1 MSEIFVSPGVYV
13 RERDFSYY
21 VSSVNESS
29 LALVG
34 ETKKGPAFLPTK
46 ITNISEFKEIFG
58 NLDPNKIMGY
68 AAKSY
73 FKYANQAYVV
83 RVLGGDSLRGS
94 NNILSIIDSGG
105 TTVLATFL
113 VNGTPTVNI
122 AGGSGYTGG
131 SSTFYINIGGVYS
144 GNVNLYD
151 ATSPV
156 YVENLD
162 AFKRTNTVSATK
174 AALQHVFPLESAK
187 YYVGSGTSC
196 IVTASTVAGGP
207 LAVTGYQAASTPMI
221 VGNTVDATNAGTDL
235 FTVTTISHG
244 QEANKDVKITIEDI
258 DTGNT
263 TFSLG
268 VRQFSDT
275 NESQIYLE
283 KFTQL
288 SMDPTN
294 TNYIARAIG
303 DSRDNTGDYAQVS
316 KYIYVTVAANA
327 PATALPY
334 GFNRIPSPISGG
346 TSFAQFPMDKTYI
359 TTSSLKKQFLGL
371 NFDAID
377 ADHIMGG
384 WSSSWNINATS
395 NHYLTGFHL
404 NTSSNSSLYQVPTVD
419 YIPSGKTYMKF
430 LVPLLGGNDGWIQ
443 SAQTRYTLSGTPSTS
458 LVTQYTTA
466 FNTISSTEDYDIN
479 LLAVPGVAFDNT
491 IGQNAI
497 TFAEER
503 ADTFYI
509 GDFPSNYTTS
519 AGASNVPSNASID
532 SNYAATYWP
541 YVKIYDSDNMQDVM
555 IPPTP
560 QVLEAIAYTDQVAY
574 PWFAPAGMNRGLL
587 TDVIKT
593 QYKLTKEDRDELYT
607 NKVNP
612 IATLPGQGYAVWGQK
627 TLQTRDTALN
637 RINVRRMMLYI
648 EKVIAGASRYLV
660 FEQNDSA
667 TWDRFKNMVQ
677 PVLDR
682 VKIKQGL
689 YDFRVKMDET
699 TNTPDMID
707 RGQMVGQIYIKPTK
721 SAEAILINFN
731 IMPTGAVFEE

>member
-1 MSEIFVSPGVYV
+1 MAEIFVSPGVYV

-34 ETKKGPAFLPTK
+34 ETKKGPAFLPTM
-46 ITNISEFKEIFG
+46 ISNISEFKEIFG
-58 NLDPNKIMGY
+58 NLDPNKILGY
-68 AAKSY
+68 SAKNY
-73 FKYANQAYVV
+73 FKYANRAYVT
-83 RVLGGDSLRGS
+83 RVLGSDSLRGT
-94 NNILSIIDSGG
+94 NNILAIVSSGASPV
-105 TTVLATFL
+105 VLATFL
-113 VNGTPTVNI
+113 CSGALQVNI
-122 AGGSGYTGG
+122 TG
-131 SSTFYINIGGVYS
+131 SSTSLDADSTFYMNIGGVYS
-144 GNVNLYD
+144 GNVSLSD
-151 ATSPV
+151 ANSPV
-156 YVENLD
+156 YVETL
-162 AFKRTNTVSATK
+162 FPRTNTVNATTI
-174 AALQHVFPLESAK
+174 ALQHVFPIQTDGLLVAT
-187 YYVGSGTSC
+187 GTSSC
-196 IVTASTVAGGP
+196 
-207 LAVTGYQAASTPMI
+207 VTGTTLTDGPFDVEGYLAASTPMI
-221 VGNTVDATNAGTDL
+221 VGNTVDATNAGTSL

-275 NESQIYLE
+275 NEAPIYLE

-303 DSRDNTGDYAQVS
+303 DSRDGSGDYAQVS
-316 KYIYVTVAANA
+316 KYIYVTVEAGA

-334 GFNRIPSPISGG
+334 GFNGVSAPWSGQTG
-346 TSFAQFPMDKTYI
+346 FPQWPMDKTYV
-359 TTSSLKKQFLGL
+359 TTTSLKKQILGL

-377 ADHIMGG
+377 PDHIMGG
-384 WSSSWNINATS
+384 WSSSWNIGASSDKT
-395 NHYLTGFHL
+395 LTGFHL
-404 NTSSNSSLYQVPTVD
+404 NTSSNATLYQVPTVD

-430 LVPLLGGNDGWIQ
+430 GVPLLGGNDGWVQ
-443 SAQTRYTLSGTPSTS
+443 SAQTRYTLSGTPTDS
-458 LVTQYTTA
+458 LVASYQTA
-466 FNTISSTEDYDIN
+466 FDLISSTEDYDIN

-497 TFAEER
+497 ALAELR
-503 ADTFYI
+503 ADTFYV
-509 GDFPSNYTTS
+509 GDFPSNYTTV
-519 AGASNVPSNASID
+519 AGAANVPSNSSID
-532 SNYAATYWP
+532 TNYAATYWP

-560 QVLEAIAYTDQVAY
+560 QVLEAIAYTDQVSY

-593 QYKLTKEDRDELYT
+593 QYKLTQDDRDDLYT
-607 NKVNP
+607 NKINP

-627 TLQTRDTALN
+627 TLQTRTTALD
-637 RINVRRMMLYI
+637 RINVRRMLLYI

-660 FEQNDSA
+660 FEQNDSK

-707 RGQMVGQIYIKPTK
+707 RGQMVGEIYIKPTK